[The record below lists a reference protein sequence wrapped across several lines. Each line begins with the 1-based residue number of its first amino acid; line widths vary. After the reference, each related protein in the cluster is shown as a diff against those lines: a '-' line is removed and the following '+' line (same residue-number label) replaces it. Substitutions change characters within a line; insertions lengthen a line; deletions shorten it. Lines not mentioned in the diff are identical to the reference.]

1 MEYQEFIDG
10 INNGTIQKVR
20 FSVKGYAHYRNCIM
34 ETKISR
40 NPSGVYVGKI
50 IWFTLTPDGA
60 EKKGFLNDIDEK
72 AKMFYI
78 KNKGS
83 FTLKQMWNH
92 IVINSIE

>member
-1 MEYQEFIDG
+1 MEYKEFIDG

-34 ETKISR
+34 ETKISSS
-40 NPSGVYVGKI
+40 PSGAYVGKI
-50 IWFTLTPDGA
+50 IWFILTPDGA

-78 KNKGS
+78 KSKGS
-83 FTLKQMWNH
+83 FTLKQMWDY

>member
-20 FSVKGYAHYRNCIM
+20 FSVKGYAHYKNCIM

-40 NPSGVYVGKI
+40 NLSGAHVGKI
-50 IWFTLTPDGA
+50 IWFTLTLDGS

-72 AKMFYI
+72 AQMFYI

>member
-1 MEYQEFIDG
+1 M
-10 INNGTIQKVR
+10 
-20 FSVKGYAHYRNCIM
+20 
-34 ETKISR
+34 
-40 NPSGVYVGKI
+40 KI

-60 EKKGFLNDIDEK
+60 EKKGFLNDIDEE